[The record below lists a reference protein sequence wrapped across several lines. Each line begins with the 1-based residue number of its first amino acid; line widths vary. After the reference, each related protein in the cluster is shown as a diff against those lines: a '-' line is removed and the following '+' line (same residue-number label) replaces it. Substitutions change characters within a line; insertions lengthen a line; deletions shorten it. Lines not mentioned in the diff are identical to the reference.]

1 MTDTGKWLNGG
12 SAIALAGYALMV
24 SQSALAQTGPE
35 IVVGTS
41 VQSTVTAGD
50 DRPVT
55 AMGGIVGSYSSSV
68 DPLRGLIR
76 AFEGDID
83 PYRGLIRAFEGDID
97 PARGLI
103 RAFEGDIDPSRGL
116 IRAFE
121 GDIDPYRGLIRAF
134 WGDITPVAGDLDP
147 KFGRIRAFTDS
158 FMPSSSAISA
168 AWTQA
173 EQTKDYAQ
181 VTALLDGLI
190 SETSQQWQTQVQQS
204 TGGTFENVV
213 QAPFL
218 AKWKVQLSDPQTIA
232 GWDQFDRQYFL
243 LDWYDTVMNHSGMD
257 RYDHWM
263 NAVKWRPSI
272 TQVQGGGSQAVIGLV
287 DFFADNDADVRSKV
301 VYKGGYQGVNNAHG
315 AAVGSLIV
323 ASHDGKGVMGI
334 APRAKIASYNP
345 FDSTLTA
352 SWADVRTGIEH
363 VGQKGASVINLSL
376 GVEGVTLP
384 SEWREVFT
392 QSSISTFKD
401 RTIYVIAAG
410 NDGSVQT
417 SNIDMTGALD
427 STFLIVGSVDPLGRV
442 SAFSNRPGTA
452 CITVD
457 GVCENTAVFDASKK
471 AFKDSD
477 YLKESGLLMNR
488 FLVAPG
494 EMLLV
499 SDGYGG
505 VTRMSGTS
513 FAAPLVSGAIALIQD
528 RWPWLKNHPRD
539 VAKIILESAQDLGA
553 PGVDAVYGH
562 GLLDIQ
568 AAQSAL
574 DFNKLKYYSYDGASK
589 NKKNGKQVN
598 ARSLL
603 ATGVQANWAGSN
615 AYFTAFEEL
624 EDAERDF
631 LIPLSNRLFDQSVNG
646 RAFQSYMYDLFMD
659 WVSGSAGFQGGGNGL
674 LPTKP
679 RFASLTDN
687 AKAGIGQSG
696 NGWSYAMKGRFMT
709 RETRFGLQPGFASS
723 FEVSAPDGVASFA
736 VGSGDGALSIAGNGA
751 MQLSSDFNPL
761 TGGNDPLL
769 GFASGDAHMS
779 ARVKVAPNLRINF
792 GLTNNRRDIEDDFRN
807 APLSNELFDQQRLLG
822 DYDATA
828 LNVRFERSFGP
839 RTNVNVALTE
849 LHEAR
854 AMLGVRS
861 LSSDDFGNG
870 TVSRSATVSSDTM
883 IGGSLQLFASAT
895 VARTSSD
902 RNANFRLAK
911 MTSTA
916 WQVGFAKSNL
926 LGSNDNL
933 RFTLAQPLQVEAG
946 QVEFSSIG
954 VVDRETGE
962 RGVITQRFDIADPA
976 RRRMRAEAHYG
987 ASMADGKTNLAL
999 FSSMETRNVRSDIAR
1014 WTVGGQ
1020 LRTRF

>member
-1 MTDTGKWLNGG
+1 MTEVEIFCWGDEMTVISKWLSGG
-12 SAIALAGYALMV
+12 SALALAG
-24 SQSALAQTGPE
+24 SALIVPQTAFAQNAPE
-35 IVVGTS
+35 
-41 VQSTVTAGD
+41 TVSNTVLNETD
-50 DRPVT
+50 DRPVI
-55 AMGGIVGSYSSSV
+55 AMGGTVGSYSSSV

-76 AFEGDID
+76 AFEGDLD
-83 PYRGLIRAFEGDID
+83 PYIGRIRAFEGGID
-97 PARGLI
+97 PAMGR
-103 RAFEGDIDPSRGL
+103 

-134 WGDITPVAGDLDP
+134 WGDLAPVAGEIDP
-147 KFGRIRAFTDS
+147 SIGRIRAFTDS
-158 FMPSSSAISA
+158 FVPSSSEISA
-168 AWTQA
+168 AWTLA
-173 EQTKDYAQ
+173 EQTQDYTQ
-181 VTALLDGLI
+181 VTSLLNGMI
-190 SETSQQWQTQVQQS
+190 SQSAQEWQGQVQQITNS
-204 TGGTFENVV
+204 DFKTAV
-213 QAPFL
+213 QTPFL
-218 AKWKVQLSDPQTIA
+218 AKWNVQLDQPETLA
-232 GWDQFDRQYFL
+232 GWALFDRQAFL
-243 LDWYDTVMNHSGMD
+243 LDWYDTVLNYSGMD

-263 NAVKWRPSI
+263 NAVRWTPAI
-272 TQVQGGGSQAVIGLV
+272 TQIQGGGSDAVIGLV
-287 DFFADNDADVRSKV
+287 DFFAANDADVRSKV
-301 VYKGGYQGVNNAHG
+301 VYSGGYTGVNNAHG

-334 APRAKIASYNP
+334 APRAKVAAYNP
-345 FDSTLTA
+345 FDSSMTA
-352 SWADVRTGIEH
+352 NWADVRAGISA
-363 VGQKGASVINLSL
+363 VGSRGASVINLSL
-376 GVEGVTLP
+376 GVEGFTLP
-384 SEWREVFT
+384 SEWRDVFKT
-392 QSSISTFKD
+392 SAIDSFKD
-401 RTIYVIAAG
+401 KTIYVIAAG

-417 SNIDMTGALD
+417 SNIDMSGALD
-427 STFLIVGSVDPLGRV
+427 STFLIVGSVDPLGRI
-442 SAFSNRPGTA
+442 SAFSNTPGTA
-452 CITVD
+452 CITVSAK
-457 GVCENTAVFDASKK
+457 CENTAVFKPGGDKFSN
-471 AFKDSD
+471 SD

-499 SDGYGG
+499 SDGAGG

-562 GLLDIQ
+562 GLLDIE

-574 DFNKLKYYSYDGASK
+574 DFNKLKYYAYDGAAG
-589 NKKNGKQVN
+589 NKKNGKEVN
-598 ARSLL
+598 AKALL
-603 ATGVQANWAGSN
+603 AKGVQASWAGSH
-615 AYFTAFEEL
+615 AYFTAFEEI
-624 EDAERDF
+624 DSAERDF
-631 LIPLSNRLFDQSVNG
+631 LIPLSSRLFDQSVNG
-646 RAFQSYMYDLFMD
+646 RAFQSYMYDLFMT
-659 WVSGSAGFQGGGNGL
+659 WVSGNAGFQGGANGL
-674 LPTKP
+674 MPTKP

-709 RETRFGLQPGFASS
+709 RETRFGLQPGFSS
-723 FEVSAPDGVASFA
+723 SLEVAAPDGFASFA

-779 ARVKVAPNLRINF
+779 AKVKVAPNLRISF
-792 GLTNNRRDIEDDFRN
+792 GLTNNRRDIENDFRN
-807 APLSNELFDQQRLLG
+807 APLSEDLISQQRLLG
-822 DYDATA
+822 DYEATA
-828 LNVRFERSFGP
+828 LNVRFDRSLGE
-839 RTNVNVALTE
+839 RTNVSVALTQ

-861 LSSDDFGNG
+861 LSSDDFGKG
-870 TVSRSATVSSDTM
+870 TVSRSATLSSDTM
-883 IGGSLQLFASAT
+883 IGDSLQLFASAT

-902 RNANFRLAK
+902 RSASFRLAK

-933 RFTLAQPLQVEAG
+933 RFTLAQPLQIEAG

-954 VVDRETGE
+954 VVNRETGE

-976 RRRMRAEAHYG
+976 RRRIRAEAHYG
-987 ASMADGKTNLAL
+987 AAMADGKTNLAL

-1020 LRTRF
+1020 FRTRF

>member
-1 MTDTGKWLNGG
+1 MTVTSKWLNGG
-12 SAIALAGYALMV
+12 SAIALAGCALIAPQAV
-24 SQSALAQTGPE
+24 LAQDAVEAVDSTLVTAAGAQTTGP
-35 IVVGTS
+35 
-41 VQSTVTAGD
+41 AHLPAAD
-50 DRPVT
+50 DRPVI
-55 AMGGIVGSYSSSV
+55 AMGGTVGSYSSSV

-76 AFEGDID
+76 AFEGDLD
-83 PYRGLIRAFEGDID
+83 PFMGRIRAFEGGID
-97 PARGLI
+97 PLYGR
-103 RAFEGDIDPSRGL
+103 

-134 WGDITPVAGDLDP
+134 WGDLSPVAGDIDP
-147 KFGRIRAFTDS
+147 KIGRIRAFTDS
-158 FMPSSSAISA
+158 FLPSSSDIAA
-168 AWTQA
+168 AWTLA
-173 EQTKDYAQ
+173 EQTNDYTQ
-181 VTALLDGLI
+181 VTALLNGML
-190 SETSQQWQTQVQQS
+190 SQSGQEWQAQVQQS
-204 TGGTFENVV
+204 TGSDFQTAV
-213 QAPFL
+213 QTPFL
-218 AKWKVQLSDPQTIA
+218 AKWNVKLDQPGTLA
-232 GWDQFDRQYFL
+232 GWDQFDRQSFL
-243 LDWYDTVMNHSGMD
+243 LDWYDTVLNYSGMD

-263 NAVKWRPSI
+263 NAVKWTPAI
-272 TQVQGGGSQAVIGLV
+272 TQVQGGGSDAVIGLV
-287 DFFADNDADVRSKV
+287 DFFADNDPDVRSKV
-301 VYKGGYQGVNNAHG
+301 VYKGGYEGVNNAHG

-323 ASHDGKGVMGI
+323 ASHDGRGVMGI
-334 APRAKIASYNP
+334 APRAKVAAFNP

-352 SWADVRTGIEH
+352 SWADVRAGIEH
-363 VGQKGASVINLSL
+363 VGKKGASVINLSL
-376 GVEGVTLP
+376 GVEGFTLP
-384 SEWREVFT
+384 SEWRDVFRT
-392 QSSISTFKD
+392 SAIDSFKD
-401 RTIYVIAAG
+401 NTIYVIAAG

-427 STFLIVGSVDPLGRV
+427 STFLVVGSVDPLGRI

-452 CITVD
+452 CITVS
-457 GVCENTAVFDASKK
+457 GKCENAAVYNAKNEKFE
-471 AFKDSD
+471 DSE

-499 SDGYGG
+499 SDGAGG

-528 RWPWLKNHPRD
+528 RWPWLKKYPRD
-539 VAKIILESAQDLGA
+539 VAKIVLESAQDLGA
-553 PGVDAVYGH
+553 PGVDPVYGH

-574 DFNKLKYYSYDGASK
+574 DFNKLKYYSFDGASK
-589 NKKNGKQVN
+589 NKKTGKEVN
-598 ARSLL
+598 AKSLL
-603 ATGVQANWAGSN
+603 ARGVQASWAGST

-624 EDAERDF
+624 DESERDF
-631 LIPLSNRLFDQSVNG
+631 LIPLSTRLFDQSVNG
-646 RAFQSYMYDLFMD
+646 QAFQTYMYDLFMS
-659 WVSGSAGFQGGGNGL
+659 WVSGDAGFREGSYGL
-674 LPTKP
+674 MPSKP

-687 AKAGIGQSG
+687 AKAGIGQTG

-723 FEVSAPDGVASFA
+723 FEITAPEGVASFA
-736 VGSGDGALSIAGNGA
+736 AGSGDGALSIAGNGA

-769 GFASGDAHMS
+769 GFASGDAHMA

-792 GLTNNRRDIEDDFRN
+792 GVTNNRRDIEDDFRN
-807 APLSNELFDQQRLLG
+807 TPASSDLFNQQRLLG
-822 DYDATA
+822 DYNATA

-839 RTNVNVALTE
+839 RTNVNIAFTQ

-861 LSSDDFGNG
+861 LSSDDFGKG
-870 TVSRSATVSSDTM
+870 TVSRSATLSSDTM
-883 IGGSLQLFASAT
+883 IGDTLQVFASAT

-902 RNANFRLAK
+902 RNASFRLAK

-933 RFTLAQPLQVEAG
+933 RFTVAQPLQVESG
-946 QVEFSSIG
+946 QVEFTSIG

-962 RGVITQRFDIADPA
+962 RGAITQRFDIADPA
-976 RRRMRAEAHYG
+976 RRRIRAEAHYG
-987 ASMADGKTNLAL
+987 ASMADGKTNLAI
-999 FSSMETRNVRSDIAR
+999 FSSMETRNVRQDIAR